1 MADKYMIDSSTL
13 TNLAEKVRD
22 YVDSTDTL
30 TPVEMATAIQTETNN
45 INTEITEQDNLIAQI
60 KAAIASKKGV

>member
-1 MADKYMIDSSTL
+1 MANKYMIDGSTL

-22 YVDSTDTL
+22 YVDSTNTL
-30 TPVEMATAIQTETNN
+30 TPAEMATAIQTETNN

-60 KAAIASKKGV
+60 KAAIASKKGI

>member
-1 MADKYMIDSSTL
+1 MIDGSTL

-30 TPVEMATAIQTETNN
+30 TPAEMATAIQTETNN
-45 INTEITEQDNLIAQI
+45 INTEITEQDDLIAQI
-60 KAAIASKKGV
+60 KAAIASKKGE